1 METQNNDAKTTQ
13 KDEKVAP
20 KTLPPATETVAFIE
34 EDEKPFKLNQE
45 EIFEEETKGTEEEV
59 IVKSNTFKL
68 PPRGT
73 IVEVRPIE
81 RTKWH
86 GKHGQESFQRPKK
99 FQVLVDTNS
108 MTYATGLT
116 EEEIEVLNKYVK
128 HDLGNHFNQE
138 EPHPFW
144 DSPMALFK
152 MENNTMFFDI
162 SYPLNYIKVKN
173 MKASKYIA
181 NSMAEWEQ
189 GLFPDA
195 THVIFDESEQ
205 AEILAS
211 KVQKKQKAIIEA
223 YGMTKDRK
231 IEIILALDNKN
242 MKGQSNNFIDVALDK
257 LIEKDPEEFLRYSSM
272 SPDELTNYAIV
283 LESLQKSVLRK
294 DGHNI
299 MYHESVLGMD
309 EVEVAKYLLNPA
321 NQDLKIRLLSQI
333 N

>member
-1 METQNNDAKTTQ
+1 MILEDDKNVSQKSENITQTKPTT
-13 KDEKVAP
+13 
-20 KTLPPATETVAFIE
+20 TEQVAFIE
-34 EDEKPFKLNQE
+34 EKPFKMPNTE
-45 EIFEEETKGTEEEV
+45 DFFEEEKKQEEV
-59 IVKSNTFKL
+59 IIKNTTFKL
-68 PPRGT
+68 PLAGT

-81 RTKWH
+81 RAKWH
-86 GKHGQESFQRPKK
+86 GKTGEESFQRPKK
-99 FQVLVDTNS
+99 FQVLVDTTS

-116 EEEIEVLNKYVK
+116 EEEIEVLNKHVK

-162 SYPLNYIKVKN
+162 SFPLNYIKIKN

-195 THVIFDESEQ
+195 THVIYDESEQ
-205 AEILAS
+205 ANILAS
-211 KVQKKQKAIIEA
+211 KVQKKTQAIIGA
-223 YGMTKDRK
+223 YNMTKDRK
-231 IEIILALDNKN
+231 IEVVLALDNKN
-242 MKGQSNNFIDVALDK
+242 LKGQSNDFIDVAIDK
-257 LIEKDPEEFLRYSSM
+257 LIEKSPEDFLRYSNM
-272 SPDELTNYAIV
+272 NPEELSNYAIV

-299 MYHESVLGMD
+299 MYHESILGMD
-309 EVEVAKYLLNPA
+309 ELEVAKYLLNPA
-321 NQDLKIRLLSQI
+321 NQELKIRLMSQI